1 RLPPA
6 SIGGAVP
13 TSGGMRLARCEPVM
27 GEAARVVGVE
37 EAEVL
42 GFALRAMADG
52 VAIVERSGRIRF
64 VNRALAEAWGVPVPA
79 ILGRLAGDFVRLPG
93 SPASLDTVLAAAV
106 RGSWRGDLGRSGPDS
121 PRGIWEVT
129 FSRIGETDTLV
140 GVFRDCS
147 ERQAL
152 DQLRADFLSMIT
164 HDIKTPLTV
173 ILGYTELLT
182 EAESRPADMP
192 PDILA
197 HIRESGEKI
206 HTLVSN
212 FLDVSRIEA
221 GRLVLDRR
229 VIDLGGVVTQA
240 VDQLA
245 WSARRKGLALSV
257 ESGTL
262 PAVVADESQMERVVG
277 NLVGNAIKYTAAGGA
292 VRVTTGRHNG
302 HVTVAVRDTGRGIPA
317 HELPHLFEKY
327 RRVRDKNRT
336 EGTGLGL
343 FIAKTIVE

>member
-1 RLPPA
+1 M
-6 SIGGAVP
+6 
-13 TSGGMRLARCEPVM
+13 SGGMRLARCEPVM

-229 VIDLGGVVTQA
+229 VIDLAGVVAQA

-262 PAVVADESQMERVVG
+262 P
-277 NLVGNAIKYTAAGGA
+277 AGGA

-343 FIAKTIVE
+343 FIAKTIVEAHGGQIRVESAPGAGSTFTVLLPA

>member
-1 RLPPA
+1 
-6 SIGGAVP
+6 
-13 TSGGMRLARCEPVM
+13 M
-27 GEAARVVGVE
+27 GEAARVVG
-37 EAEVL
+37 AEDGDL
-42 GFALRAMADG
+42 LALALRAMADG
-52 VAIVERSGRIRF
+52 VAIVERDGRIRF

-79 ILGRLAGDFVRLPG
+79 ILGRLASDFVRLPG
-93 SPASLDTVLAAAV
+93 SAAPLDTVLAVAEQ
-106 RGSWRGDLGRSGPDS
+106 GCWRGDLNRAGTDS
-121 PRGIWEVT
+121 PRGAWDVT
-129 FSRIGETDTLV
+129 LSRLAGTDMLV

-147 ERQAL
+147 ERQQL
-152 DQLRADFLSMIT
+152 DQVRADFLSMIT
-164 HDIKTPLTV
+164 HDIKAPLTV

-182 EAESRPADMP
+182 DAESRPADMP

-206 HTLVSN
+206 HALVSN

-229 VIDLGGVVTQA
+229 LVDLGGVVAQA
-240 VDQLA
+240 VDQHA
-245 WSARRKGLALSV
+245 WSARRKGLELSV
-257 ESGTL
+257 EPGRL

-292 VRVTTGRHNG
+292 VRVTTGRQNG

-317 HELPHLFEKY
+317 HELPHLFEKF
-327 RRVRDKNRT
+327 RRVRDKHRT

-343 FIAKTIVE
+343 FIAKTIVEAHGGHIRVESAPGAGSTFTVLLPA

>member
-1 RLPPA
+1 
-6 SIGGAVP
+6 
-13 TSGGMRLARCEPVM
+13 M
-27 GEAARVVGVE
+27 GEAARVLGAG
-37 EAEVL
+37 EADVL
-42 GFALRAMADG
+42 ALALRAMADG

-64 VNRALAEAWGVPVPA
+64 VNRALAEAWGAPVSA
-79 ILGRLAGDFVRLPG
+79 IVGRLAADFVRLPG
-93 SPASLDTVLAAAV
+93 SATPLDTVLAAAEQ
-106 RGSWRGDLGRSGPDS
+106 GSWRGELGKAGVES
-121 PRGIWEVT
+121 PCGVWDVT
-129 FSRIGETDTLV
+129 LSRLTEGNALV

-147 ERQAL
+147 EQQAL
-152 DQLRADFLSMIT
+152 DQLRADFLSMIM
-164 HDIKTPLTV
+164 HDIKGPLTV

-182 EAESRPADMP
+182 EGESRPADMP
-192 PDILA
+192 PDILG

-206 HTLVSN
+206 HALVSN

-229 VIDLGGVVTQA
+229 LIDLGGVVTQA
-240 VDQLA
+240 VDQHA

-257 ESGTL
+257 EPGML
-262 PAVVADESQMERVVG
+262 PAVLADESQMERVVD
-277 NLVGNAIKYTAAGGA
+277 NLIGNAIKYTAEGGA
-292 VRVTTGRHNG
+292 IRVTTGRQNG

-343 FIAKTIVE
+343 FIAKTIVEAHGGKIRGESAPGAGSTFTVLLPV

>member
-1 RLPPA
+1 M
-6 SIGGAVP
+6 
-13 TSGGMRLARCEPVM
+13 SGGMRLARCEPVM

-93 SPASLDTVLAAAV
+93 SPASLDTVLAVAV

-147 ERQAL
+147 E
-152 DQLRADFLSMIT
+152 
-164 HDIKTPLTV
+164 
-173 ILGYTELLT
+173 
-182 EAESRPADMP
+182 
-192 PDILA
+192 
-197 HIRESGEKI
+197 
-206 HTLVSN
+206 
-212 FLDVSRIEA
+212 A

-245 WSARRKGLALSV
+245 WVARRKGLALSV

-277 NLVGNAIKYTAAGGA
+277 NLVGNAIKYTAAGGV

-336 EGTGLGL
+336 EGTGPGL
-343 FIAKTIVE
+343 FIAQTIVEGHGGQIRVER